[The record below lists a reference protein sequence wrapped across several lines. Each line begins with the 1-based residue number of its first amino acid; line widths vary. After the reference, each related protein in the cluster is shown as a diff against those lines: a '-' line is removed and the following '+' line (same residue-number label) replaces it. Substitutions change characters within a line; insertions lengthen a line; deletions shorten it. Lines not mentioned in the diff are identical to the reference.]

1 MRPPTLDIALPDWLP
16 PAVPWD
22 RPHATADERMRL
34 AIRLAEENV
43 RHGTGGP
50 FGAVVFDLATHRP
63 VAAGVNL
70 VERTANAVLHA
81 EIVALMFA
89 HAAIG
94 RYSLHADDLPPHA
107 LATSCEPC
115 AMCLGALLWSGVRVL
130 ECGASRED
138 AIRLG
143 FDEGPVFPASYTYL
157 EERGIR
163 IVHGVLRT
171 DAAAV
176 LEAYRQG
183 GGVIYNG

>member
-1 MRPPTLDIALPDWLP
+1 MRPRALDITLPDWLP

-22 RPHATADERMRL
+22 RPHTTADDRMRL
-34 AIRLAEENV
+34 ANHLADANV

-50 FGAVVFDLATHRP
+50 FGAAVFDLTTHRP
-63 VAAGVNL
+63 VAVGVNL
-70 VERTANAVLHA
+70 VERAANAILHA
-81 EIVALMFA
+81 EIVALIFA
-89 HAAIG
+89 HATLG
-94 RYSLHADDLPPHA
+94 RYSLHAEDLPPHA
-107 LATSCEPC
+107 LTTSCEPC

-143 FDEGPVFPASYTYL
+143 FDEGPVFPASYAYL
-157 EERGIR
+157 EARGIR
-163 IVHGVLRT
+163 IVHGILRA

-176 LEAYRQG
+176 LEAYRQR